1 MERSATEISITYPR
15 AKNRN
20 DVTLVVEWNTSL
32 GTTGW
37 QTAGITES
45 ILSDFTESQT
55 VKSSL
60 PIVQGDPKRFIRLRA
75 VAVTPP

>member
-1 MERSATEISITYPR
+1 
-15 AKNRN
+15 
-20 DVTLVVEWNTSL
+20 L